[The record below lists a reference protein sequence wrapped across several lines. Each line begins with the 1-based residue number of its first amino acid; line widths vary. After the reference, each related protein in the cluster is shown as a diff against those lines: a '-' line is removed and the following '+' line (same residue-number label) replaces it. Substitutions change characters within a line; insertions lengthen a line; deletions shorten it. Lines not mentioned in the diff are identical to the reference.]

1 MGVLSTFPALVIM
14 DRVGR
19 RPLIIVGG
27 LGMSFCLIIVAA
39 LTATFQNSWSTHAGA
54 AWTSAVFIWIYCFN
68 FGYSWGPVSWTVIAE
83 VMPMS
88 ARAPGT
94 ALAASANW
102 VSLLPPY
109 PGPGGKWKYTEENAD
124 AQLLCIPHG
133 PAYAREYHIW
143 HM

>member
-1 MGVLSTFPALVIM
+1 
-14 DRVGR
+14 
-19 RPLIIVGG
+19 
-27 LGMSFCLIIVAA
+27 MSFCLIIVAA

-102 VSLLPPY
+102 VSLLPPL
-109 PGPGGKWKYTEENAD
+109 PR
-124 AQLLCIPHG
+124 
-133 PAYAREYHIW
+133 ARREMEIY
-143 HM
+143 